1 MRVLV
6 ILMIVLCRW
15 IWRFYESMHL
25 IDYFDRYHLW
35 KSRSSL
41 RESCNDYQ
49 VKMTQAS
56 IIMKQGFTVMKQVAS
71 QASQLYGQVVHTM
84 KTNVVLRPMY
94 KWWEGRF
101 WLKEHSCYVNRGRA
115 RLYTYLLL
123 FLLIR
128 SRSAK
133 NKAKTAALQAQ
144 SKEEIVATALRVS
157 ARS

>member
-1 MRVLV
+1 
-6 ILMIVLCRW
+6 
-15 IWRFYESMHL
+15 
-25 IDYFDRYHLW
+25 
-35 KSRSSL
+35 
-41 RESCNDYQ
+41 
-49 VKMTQAS
+49 MTQAS
-56 IIMKQGFTVMKQVAS
+56 IIMKQGFTLMKQVAS

-133 NKAKTAALQAQ
+133 TKPKQQRCKHRARRK
-144 SKEEIVATALRVS
+144 SLRQLCGS
-157 ARS
+157 AHDLDGCLISVCW